1 MTWLSPHGC
10 EPDDGPPGQQDGPY
24 AGRWSRG
31 LATSG
36 RVMLEPGFTQI
47 YLYVQAAPRT
57 NRYRTCRN
65 SSSSP

>member
-1 MTWLSPHGC
+1 
-10 EPDDGPPGQQDGPY
+10 
-24 AGRWSRG
+24 
-31 LATSG
+31 
-36 RVMLEPGFTQI
+36 MLEPGFTQI